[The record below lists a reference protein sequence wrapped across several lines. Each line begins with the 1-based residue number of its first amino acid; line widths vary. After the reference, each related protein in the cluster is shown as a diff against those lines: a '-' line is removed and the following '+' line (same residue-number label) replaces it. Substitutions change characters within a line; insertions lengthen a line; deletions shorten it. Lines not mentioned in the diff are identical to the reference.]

1 MFPVLERNHLA
12 LIDVADEPASNSSH
26 QGFDWRNAVESIM
39 LTSMTHTML
48 QAVTDDSFQAE
59 VLEAEGTVL
68 VDFTAAWCAPCRV
81 MAPVLSELAVERPE
95 LGIVQLDVE
104 AHQQTAASYGVLSMP
119 TFILFRGGQE
129 VLRLVGARS
138 KAKLVR
144 ELAVGDA

>member
-1 MFPVLERNHLA
+1 
-12 LIDVADEPASNSSH
+12 
-26 QGFDWRNAVESIM
+26 M

-48 QAVTDDSFQAE
+48 QAVTDDSFQSE
-59 VLEAEGTVL
+59 VLEAEGAVL

-104 AHQQTAASYGVLSMP
+104 AHQRTAASYGVLSMP